1 MSFKDIKGQERPI
14 EIIKECI
21 KDSRQ
26 AKAWLFS
33 GPEGIGKRLA
43 AKTFAKALNC
53 QQEFLGDAC
62 DKCVSCHKIE
72 NMWHPDIFYI
82 EDSESGSVKIEDIR
96 QMQKNLSLR
105 PYEGRKKVYIIDNAH
120 NFTSEASGAVLKV
133 LEEPPEN
140 SVIILISSKPV
151 LLFKTVLSRC
161 RALKFYPMQRQVL
174 KSILMNDYGID
185 YARAHFL
192 AYFSE
197 GRLGAALR
205 LKDEGLFKQK
215 NMVIDELICNNK
227 TGLNKTEFESRES
240 LRRALNIIMV
250 WFKDI
255 YLVKAQA
262 RPGQELIN
270 IDREGDLL
278 KSAREYTFVE
288 LDNVINNISDSLLGI
303 EQNLNI
309 KLLLS
314 NLRYSFKYPH

>member
-1 MSFKDIKGQERPI
+1 MSFKDIRGQERPI

-26 AKAWLFS
+26 AKGWLFT

-53 QQEFLGDAC
+53 QQGLPEDSC
-62 DKCVSCHKIE
+62 DNCASCFKIE
-72 NMWHPDIFYI
+72 NMQHPDIFFI
-82 EDSESGSVKIEDIR
+82 NNSESASIKIEDIR

-120 NFTSEASGAVLKV
+120 SFTPEASGAVLKI

-140 SVIILISSKPV
+140 SMIILISAKPA

-161 RALKFYPMQRQVL
+161 RVLKFYPMKRLVL
-174 KSILMNDYGID
+174 KSILINDYGVD
-185 YARAHFL
+185 CACAHFL

-197 GRLGAALR
+197 GRLGAALKF
-205 LKDEGLFKQK
+205 KDEGLFKQK
-215 NMVIDELICNNK
+215 NIIINELICNNK
-227 TGLNKTEFESRES
+227 TGLNKSGFEDRES
-240 LRRALNIIMV
+240 LRRALNIITV

-255 YLVKAQA
+255 YLIKAGHA
-262 RPGQELIN
+262 EQELIN
-270 IDREGDLL
+270 IDRKDDLL
-278 KSAREYTFVE
+278 KSSQAYSFAE
-288 LDNVINNISDSLLGI
+288 LDNLVNNISDSLLGI
-303 EQNLNI
+303 EQNLNV

-314 NLRYSFKYPH
+314 NLRCSFNR